1 MKKYLSL
8 LLVSV
13 FCLTAFF
20 GCGKNVK
27 PGDIDGYDEGEKY
40 STSISTASI
49 SRTSSSFR
57 EMTAAEDIQT
67 K

>member
-27 PGDIDGYDEGEKY
+27 PGDIDGYDEGETY
-40 STSISTASI
+40 LSIWVHIIEETPEGQAYL
-49 SRTSSSFR
+49 
-57 EMTAAEDIQT
+57 
-67 K
+67 